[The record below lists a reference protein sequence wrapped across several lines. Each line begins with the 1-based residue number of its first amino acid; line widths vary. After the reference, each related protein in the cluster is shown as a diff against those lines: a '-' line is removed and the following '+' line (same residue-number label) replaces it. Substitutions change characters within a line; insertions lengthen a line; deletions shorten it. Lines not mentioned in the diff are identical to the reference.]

1 MLCGKWRNS
10 RYQFLQF
17 GLIWWGYSTHNLLHL
32 RRACWPLLHINGH
45 SWLITVFPT
54 RLIQWVSLMEQEL
67 SNLPLHPSSPPVFI
81 GVRVTQSLPLCVC
94 FVDRFF
100 SPFVIFILTIMLSV
114 LLRFMDSD
122 YPLGILKLF
131 FVQYENLTLDFMMI
145 FRERQEREYNL
156 TFYLWA
162 VIHIFILLLYLSLMS
177 TRKVSK
183 EVTSPTKYSL

>member
-100 SPFVIFILTIMLSV
+100 SPFVIFILSIMLSSSSIYGFW
-114 LLRFMDSD
+114 LPPW
-122 YPLGILKLF
+122 YLKNFLCPIWKSNSGF
-131 FVQYENLTLDFMMI
+131 YDDIQ
-145 FRERQEREYNL
+145 RE
-156 TFYLWA
+156 
-162 VIHIFILLLYLSLMS
+162 
-177 TRKVSK
+177 TRKRI
-183 EVTSPTKYSL
+183 